1 MPFHI
6 RLGSIKKLTLEK
18 REFFYRV
25 PEIGIRNQ
33 TTELRRE
40 GVRKQA
46 KMGAKGIDE
55 TISRNYSV
63 LPTNRSTRSRI
74 ICGSMLQ
81 IQR

>member
-46 KMGAKGIDE
+46 KMVAKGIDE

>member
-33 TTELRRE
+33 
-40 GVRKQA
+40 

>member
-6 RLGSIKKLTLEK
+6 RLGSIKKLTLFK
-18 REFFYRV
+18 REFF
-25 PEIGIRNQ
+25 IGCRKSGFGTKQRNFVGKECGNRQ
-33 TTELRRE
+33 
-40 GVRKQA
+40 